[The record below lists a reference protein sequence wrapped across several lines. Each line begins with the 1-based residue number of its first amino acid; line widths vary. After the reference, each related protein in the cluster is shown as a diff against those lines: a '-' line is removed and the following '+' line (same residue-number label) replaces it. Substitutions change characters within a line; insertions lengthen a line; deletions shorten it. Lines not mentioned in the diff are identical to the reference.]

1 MVTWIHCPNAEKNG
15 CKYKCKNRGV
25 MSKHLMKCNRGGA
38 PPPSQTFTLSPDV
51 TRWPNTTHRCAKCR
65 GPKARHPETGE
76 EFFACNNWGG
86 EDHLGSPTAD
96 AAWEAVQARERTSK
110 TAARDLVAVGRGRA
124 QARGDAR
131 FRWTE
136 PKASLGGATPQAEL
150 KAWLGENDGW
160 RDAFDR
166 ADRLSALALHLVGS
180 AERAEIEKIEA
191 QIALVARADVPKLHG
206 GTKYRQ
212 IVESVRTLAPLEDN
226 EFGGVSPLITIL
238 VAGTVQSDLSA
249 RIQETL
255 RAIKAPHRAAA
266 EGAASRE
273 TIRNISYDA
282 SSVVSL
288 LGTNLYEAKVRLR
301 SSTEARRRWTDW
313 GFGLKANADGRAI
326 LVARLPRI
334 LRIAD
339 LKAILNRDCDFGL
352 LANLETLFQ
361 ALMAKIAGERLV
373 GDLFTRTYLREAN
386 YQVSDLLPKIGAG
399 DSVALQIKA
408 DASTVVEYQ
417 INGGVEWHL
426 QARAAAVHFLANY
439 DADVYESQVAADP
452 EEWSRTW
459 LSNTLARNGCG
470 GVVHGLCI
478 GWLVEGNRVGRDP
491 FTDPIERLIAEVV
504 ESNEYRIATN
514 VDYDWNRDQPRDF
527 PDLLPDWGGDRVLRR
542 ELVATAMPS
551 ADHAKRIFDVEFAW
565 RLDAAFATGDK
576 GAVEAA
582 LHAAYA
588 AVAHGAKT
596 KGAATYLNDVRN
608 AYVTQHA
615 PAARAR
621 LEAADRAI
629 KVFTYRAANLEAGV
643 VATRA
648 VNVSRRGFAHLA
660 HLVSAPATA
669 RLPEL
674 PGATPSSP
682 ERGSVEALTSA
693 LAASP
698 ANFAS
703 SDEDEAPVEK
713 ERTRNIGKKS
723 RRRRPLDDAAP
734 AHSTVGSL
742 DAGGLPPVGR

>member
-1 MVTWIHCPNAEKNG
+1 MI
-15 CKYKCKNRGV
+15 
-25 MSKHLMKCNRGGA
+25 SHLKKCNRGGG
-38 PPPSQTFTLSPDV
+38 PPPSRTFTLSPDV
-51 TRWPNTTHRCAKCR
+51 TRWPNTTQLCAKCQ
-65 GPKARHPETGE
+65 GPRAPHPETGE
-76 EFFACNNWGG
+76 EFATCNNWGAT
-86 EDHLGSPTAD
+86 DHLGSPTA
-96 AAWEAVQARERTSK
+96 EAAREAHRARQREAR
-110 TAARDLVAVGRGRA
+110 TAARDLVRVGSSGI
-124 QARGDAR
+124 QMRGDDR
-131 FRWTE
+131 CRWTE

-160 RDAFDR
+160 RSALDR
-166 ADRLSALALHLVGS
+166 ADRLSALASRLLGS
-180 AERAEIEKIEA
+180 GERAEIQKVEA
-191 QIALVARADVPKLHG
+191 QIALVAPAEVPRLHCG
-206 GTKYRQ
+206 KDFDQ

-226 EFGGVSPLITIL
+226 EFGGVSPLIIIL
-238 VAGTVQSDLSA
+238 VAGTVQADLSA
-249 RIQETL
+249 RIQESL
-255 RAIKAPHRAAA
+255 RAVRHASRAAA

-273 TIRNISYDA
+273 TIRTRSYDA
-282 SSVVSL
+282 NSVLSL
-288 LGTNLYEAKVRLR
+288 LGTNVDEAKVRLR
-301 SSTEARRRWTDW
+301 TSTEARRRWTDW

-334 LRIAD
+334 LRIAG
-339 LKAILNRDCDFGL
+339 LRAILNRDCDFGL
-352 LANLETLFQ
+352 LANFEALFQ

-373 GDLFTRTYLREAN
+373 GDLFSRTYLRRAN
-386 YQVSDLLPKIGAG
+386 YQVAELLPKIGAG

-408 DASTVVEYQ
+408 DASTVVEYCLD
-417 INGGVEWHL
+417 GVEWRL
-426 QARAAAVHFLANY
+426 QARAAAVHFLKTY
-439 DADVYESQVAADP
+439 DAGVYENQAAADP
-452 EEWSRTW
+452 DGWSATW

-470 GVVHGLCI
+470 GTIHGLCI
-478 GWLVEGNRVGRDP
+478 GWLVNGTRVGRDP
-491 FTDPIERLIAEVV
+491 FTDPIECLIVEAV

-514 VDYDWNRDQPRDF
+514 VNYDWNRDQPRDF
-527 PDLLPDWGGDRVLRR
+527 PDLLPNWGGDRALRR

-576 GAVEAA
+576 GAVDAA

-596 KGAATYLNDVRN
+596 KGAATYLDEVCQ

-621 LEAADRAI
+621 LEAADREI
-629 KVFTYRAANLEAGV
+629 EVVTYRAADLEKGV

-669 RLPEL
+669 RLPEV

-682 ERGSVEALTSA
+682 ERGSVEALTSVF
-693 LAASP
+693 AASP

-703 SDEDEAPVEK
+703 SDEDEASVEK
-713 ERTRNIGKKS
+713 ERTRNLRKKS

-734 AHSTVGSL
+734 AHSTVRSL
-742 DAGGLPPVGR
+742 DAGGLPPVDR

>member
-1 MVTWIHCPNAEKNG
+1 MPWIYCPNREENG
-15 CKYKCKNRGV
+15 CKHKCKNNGH
-25 MSKHLMKCNRGGA
+25 MNKHLIKCNRGGG
-38 PPPSQTFTLSPDV
+38 PSPSRMFTLSPDV
-51 TRWPNTTHRCAKCR
+51 TLWPNTTQFCAKCG
-65 GPKARHPETGE
+65 GPKAQHPETGE
-76 EFFACNNWGG
+76 EFYTCIDWGG

-96 AAWEAVQARERTSK
+96 AAREAYRERARTSR
-110 TAARDLVAVGRGRA
+110 TAARDLVTVGSLGT
-124 QARGDAR
+124 QARGGDI

-150 KAWLGENDGW
+150 AAWLGDNDGW
-160 RDAFDR
+160 RSASDR
-166 ADRLSALALHLVGS
+166 AERLSALALHLLGS
-180 AERAEIEKIEA
+180 AEPVRIQRLEA
-191 QIALVARADVPKLHG
+191 QIALVAPAEVPRLHCG
-206 GTKYRQ
+206 KDFEQ

-226 EFGGVSPLITIL
+226 EFGGISPLISVL

-249 RIQETL
+249 RIQGSL
-255 RAIKAPHRAAA
+255 RAIKPPARMAA
-266 EGAASRE
+266 EGAVSRE
-273 TIRNISYDA
+273 TIRTRSYDA

-288 LGTNLYEAKVRLR
+288 LGTNLDEAKVRLR

-313 GFGLKANADGRAI
+313 GFGLRANRDGRDI

-339 LKAILNRDCDFGL
+339 LKAILNRDCDFGG

-386 YQVSDLLPKIGAG
+386 YQVADLLPKIGAG

-408 DASTVVEYQ
+408 DASTVVEYLLE
-417 INGGVEWHL
+417 GAAWSF

-439 DADVYESQVAADP
+439 DAGVYESQVAADP
-452 EEWSRTW
+452 EEWSRVW

-470 GVVHGLCI
+470 GVIHGLCI
-478 GWLVEGNRVGRDP
+478 GWLVNDTRVGRDP
-491 FTDPIERLIAEVV
+491 FTDPIECLIVEAV

-514 VDYDWNRDQPRDF
+514 VNYDWNRDRPRDF

-596 KGAATYLNDVRN
+596 KGAATYLDEVRQ

-615 PAARAR
+615 PAARAK
-621 LEAADRAI
+621 LEAADREI
-629 KVFTYRAANLEAGV
+629 EVITYSAANLEAGV

-682 ERGSVEALTSA
+682 ERGSVEALTSVF
-693 LAASP
+693 AASP
-698 ANFAS
+698 GNFAS

-723 RRRRPLDDAAP
+723 RRRRPSDDAAP
-734 AHSTVGSL
+734 AHSTVRSL